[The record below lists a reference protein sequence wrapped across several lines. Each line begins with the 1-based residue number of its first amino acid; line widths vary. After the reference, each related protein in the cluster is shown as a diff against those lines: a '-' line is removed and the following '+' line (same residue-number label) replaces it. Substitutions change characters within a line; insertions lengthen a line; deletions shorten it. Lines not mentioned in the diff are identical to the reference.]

1 MMKGQDRGNKKW
13 TALVL
18 PEHRTMLIHLHK
30 EQTQIETPFL
40 DEHQYEQIDKAIRTA
55 VITKEWVTFTLGT
68 K

>member
-40 DEHQYEQIDKAIRTA
+40 DEHQYE
-55 VITKEWVTFTLGT
+55 
-68 K
+68 